1 MKFKYFVLSLLL
13 APLVALASPNMQ
25 QGIPMQ
31 QGMSMQQGK
40 SSQQDPRCKP
50 NENKFIINTF
60 VKGKQEGG
68 QGTEGFSDI
77 SGTAYAKQGPDN
89 KPRDTQVF
97 TPHGTTFETE
107 FEGQDPCPKE

>member
-1 MKFKYFVLSLLL
+1 MLGRTSAHVS
-13 APLVALASPNMQ
+13 A
-25 QGIPMQ
+25 
-31 QGMSMQQGK
+31 
-40 SSQQDPRCKP
+40 
-50 NENKFIINTF
+50 
-60 VKGKQEGG
+60 
-68 QGTEGFSDI
+68 EGFSDI